1 MVNPAPYPVTEA
13 EHVFERLAPRT
24 LRTRIAQHI
33 REAILTNKLKE
44 GERLVERKLASG
56 LGASLTAVREAL
68 IELES
73 EGFIVKK
80 ANLGTYV
87 NKMGMEDIE
96 KIFELRSVL
105 ESFAVGEA
113 ARHATGEQIAKLE
126 KTYLEMVDGAQ
137 AKDARTFNQRDRE
150 WHSQVWQMS
159 GNEYVEAALRRA
171 VLPYFAFIAIR
182 AAALDPLS
190 LVRDA
195 VAHLPLLEVIQSGDP
210 DKAQQV
216 FASTLES
223 WLAITRA
230 EFARF

>member
-1 MVNPAPYPVTEA
+1 M
-13 EHVFERLAPRT
+13 FERLTPHT
-24 LRTRIAQHI
+24 LRTRIATQI
-33 REAILTNKLKE
+33 REAILTSKLKE
-44 GERLVERKLASG
+44 GERLVERKLATA

-68 IELES
+68 IDLES

-80 ANLGTYV
+80 GNLGTYV

-105 ESFAVGEA
+105 ESFAVSEA
-113 ARHATGEQIAKLE
+113 ARHGTAEQLAGLE
-126 KTYLEMVDGAQ
+126 KNYLDMVDAARVQ
-137 AKDARTFNQRDRE
+137 DARTFNQCDMR
-150 WHSQVWQMS
+150 WHAQVWQMS

-182 AAALDPLS
+182 IGVVDPLS
-190 LVRDA
+190 LLRDA
-195 VAHLPLLEVIQSGDP
+195 YAHLPLLAAIKAGDP

-216 FASTLES
+216 FAGTLEG

-230 EFARF
+230 EFAQAPVEAQA